1 MPRHVVKYISL
12 HTTDGGGGHPECNRH
27 SQKVGT
33 CSETCAARII
43 EKIFGGGRTV
53 AASGQYNVLEYTLL
67 RYLIPPMQSCL
78 SLCAAWNVVSLH
90 T

>member
-1 MPRHVVKYISL
+1 VPGVL
-12 HTTDGGGGHPECNRH
+12 GG
-27 SQKVGT
+27 QL
-33 CSETCAARII
+33 
-43 EKIFGGGRTV
+43 TV
-53 AASGQYNVLEYTLL
+53 ASSGQYNVLEYTLL